1 MVRVLDLMIPPGNNF
16 VGHPY
21 LAYANIISVKRE
33 GSREYPVLSGPT
45 GTAANIYHNKGLG
58 RLEWSIERL
67 SNDVV
72 VDENGFVLPE
82 FIHVI
87 YEADF

>member
-21 LAYANIISVKRE
+21 LAYARLISVKRE
-33 GSREYPVLSGPT
+33 GQRQYPIETVPT
-45 GTAANIYHNKGLG
+45 GTAANIYHNVGLG
-58 RLEWSIERL
+58 IIEWSLDRL

-72 VDENGFVLPE
+72 LDENGFVLPE
-82 FIHVI
+82 FMHII
-87 YEADF
+87 YETDF